1 MPGGLRAIWELS
13 HGQRLRFA
21 AGIASLVASAACLY
35 LVPLVP
41 QAVFDGVIGDPA
53 KAPALTRWI
62 VERAGGRAFMA
73 DHLWIAGAAMV
84 AIAAVAGVFLHL
96 KTRFATGA
104 AEEIARRLRDR
115 LYDHLQRLP
124 CRSLD
129 GRESGDVIQ
138 RCTSDVDAVRNFL
151 AGQVTEIS
159 RALLMLVVPIPLM
172 AALDPRMTL
181 VSVTLVPVIVVFC
194 LVFFRRMRP
203 VFLRKEEAEGRM
215 TATVTENLTGIRTV
229 RAFARQEFEC
239 RKFAAASG
247 RFRDEDMRLFS
258 LFATFW
264 SVSDLLCFL
273 QQIAVVAYGA
283 WRLAGGDIEVGVLFY
298 FLTVVTMFIWPVR
311 MLGRL
316 LAELGK
322 AMVAMGRIR
331 ELLDL
336 PDEFGDEPRDPAP
349 AAGGDGPEIEFD
361 RVSFSHGTS
370 KVLDEVSFRVRAGGT
385 LGLVGPS
392 GAGKSTVV
400 ALLLRMYEPDSG
412 SIRVGG
418 RDLRTIP
425 RAEIRR
431 RVASVLQQ
439 PFLYSR
445 PLRDNILIAAARPGD
460 DGALVAATRDAS
472 VHDSIESFPQ
482 RYETVVGERG
492 MTLSGGQRQRVA
504 IARALVRD
512 PRILVLDDALS
523 AVDAETESTI
533 LEAFRRRGGGH
544 TTVLVAH
551 RLSTLLHADMI
562 VVLDRGRVVQAG
574 THPELKARPGLY
586 RTLWEIQSRMD
597 APDTEVTDG

>member
-1 MPGGLRAIWELS
+1 MARGIRAIWELS
-13 HGQRLRFA
+13 AGQRLRFA
-21 AGIASLVASAACLY
+21 AGVASLVASAACLY

-41 QAVFDGVIGDPA
+41 QSVFDGVIGDPG
-53 KAPALTRWI
+53 KAPELTRRLMAW
-62 VERAGGRAFMA
+62 AGGRE
-73 DHLWIAGAAMV
+73 WIAGNLWLPALAMV
-84 AIAAVAGVFLHL
+84 AIAALSGVFLHL

-104 AEEIARRLRDR
+104 AEEVARRLRDR

-124 CRSLD
+124 CRSLE

-151 AGQVTEIS
+151 AGQVTEIC

-172 AALDPRMTL
+172 AMLDPRLTL
-181 VSVTLVPVIVVFC
+181 VSVALVPVIIAFS
-194 LVFFRRMRP
+194 LVFFARMRP
-203 VFLRKEEAEGRM
+203 VFVRKEEAEGRM

-229 RAFARQEFEC
+229 RAFARQEFEAA
-239 RKFAAASG
+239 RFVAASG
-247 RFRDEDMRLFS
+247 RFRAEDMRLFT

-273 QQIAVVAYGA
+273 QQIAVVGYGA
-283 WRLAGGDIEVGVLFY
+283 WRLAGGEIEVGVLFY

-322 AMVAMGRIR
+322 AMVAIGRIR
-331 ELLDL
+331 ELLDV
-336 PDEFGDEPRDPAP
+336 PDEFGDEPREAVS
-349 AAGGDGPEIEFD
+349 AGTGGLEIEFD
-361 RVSFSHGTS
+361 RVSFSHGAV
-370 KVLDEVSFRVRAGGT
+370 KVLDEVSFRVPAGGT

-392 GAGKSTVV
+392 GAGKTTVV
-400 ALLLRMYEPDSG
+400 SLLLRLYEPDSG

-418 RDLRTIP
+418 RDLRTVP

-431 RVASVLQQ
+431 AIASVLQQ

-445 PLRDNILIAAARPGD
+445 PLRENILIAAGRDGGD
-460 DGALVAATRDAS
+460 SAMIDATRDAA
-472 VHDSIESFPQ
+472 VHDAIESFPQ
-482 RYETVVGERG
+482 GYATVVGERG

-504 IARALVRD
+504 IARALVRE

-533 LEAFRRRGGGH
+533 LEAFRSRGGGH
-544 TTVLVAH
+544 TTVIVAH
-551 RLSTLLHADMI
+551 RLSTLLHADPI
-562 VVLDRGRVVQAG
+562 VVLERGKVVQSGRHA
-574 THPELKARPGLY
+574 ELKRQPGLY
-586 RTLWEIQSRMD
+586 RTLWEIQSHLDD
-597 APDTEVTDG
+597 ADAEANGG